1 MRLRWA
7 SWTCVRQAGLVVWLL
22 LAPWAAF
29 SAEPRV
35 VASIK
40 PIHALVAGVM
50 QGVGAPRLLAPGG
63 ASPHD
68 YSLRPSDARA
78 IAEAD
83 VVFWVGPELEGFLV
97 KPLDNAKD
105 KVRSV
110 ALLDAPEVTVWPLRQ
125 GGAWETHDHGHAA
138 DDHDHA
144 HDRQAGRDPHLWLDP
159 VNAAAMV
166 RRIVAVLSEI
176 DPLHRADYQHNGA
189 MLIERLDRLNQQLAA
204 GLASIQT
211 RPYIVFHDAYQ
222 YFERRYGLDA
232 VGSIVLHPEQRPSAR
247 RVAEIQD
254 RIGTLGVRC
263 VFSEPQFQPALIAT
277 VIGDSGARQGVFDPL
292 GAELSAGP
300 DAYFLLLS
308 TLSDALR
315 NCLGGS

>member
-1 MRLRWA
+1 MRWV
-7 SWTCVRQAGLVVWLL
+7 SWTCALRTGLIAWLL

-50 QGVGAPRLLAPGG
+50 QGVGAPQLLIPGG

-78 IAEAD
+78 IAEAG
-83 VVFWVGPELEGFLV
+83 VVFWVGPDLEGFLV
-97 KPLDNAKD
+97 KPLDNAKG
-105 KVRSV
+105 KVRSA
-110 ALLDAPEVTVWPLRQ
+110 ALLDAPEVTVLPLRQ

-144 HDRQAGRDPHLWLDP
+144 HDRQANRDPHLWLDP

-166 RRIVAVLSEI
+166 QRIAVVLSEI
-176 DPLHRADYQHNGA
+176 DPAHRADYERNGA
-189 MLIERLDRLNQQLAA
+189 ALIERLDRLNQQLAVE
-204 GLASIQT
+204 LAPIET

-222 YFERRYGLDA
+222 YLERRYGLDA
-232 VGSIVLHPEQRPSAR
+232 VGSIVLHPEQRPSAQ
-247 RVAEIQD
+247 RVVEIQD
-254 RIGTLGVRC
+254 RIRSLGVRC
-263 VFSEPQFQPALIAT
+263 VFSEPQFQPALVAT
-277 VIGDSGARQGVFDPL
+277 VIGDSGARQGVLDPL
-292 GAELSAGP
+292 GAELPAGP

-308 TLSDALR
+308 ALSDSLR
-315 NCLGGS
+315 NCLGSS